1 MLDFH
6 RARAIDDR
14 FPTMKTVRIGSGLGF
29 YGDSWKPVRASIARG
44 AVQYIGSDHL
54 AELTLAIL
62 QKDRARDP
70 SLGYARD
77 MLPMLAELYPL
88 GRDRNVKFVLN
99 AGGLNPEGG
108 AAALVAS
115 FRKLNLHS
123 KIAVVTGDSVLE
135 RIDELA
141 AAGEAFAHLDTG
153 ANISSVRE
161 RLVFA
166 SAYLGAAPIVEALEM
181 GADIV
186 LTGRVADAALFLA
199 PLVHEFKW
207 GWQDYAKL
215 AQGLTVG
222 HLLECSGQ
230 ASGGNFGGDWQSVP
244 DIAHIGY
251 PIAEVSEDGSAII
264 TKAPGTGG
272 LVSFDTVR
280 QQLLYE
286 VHDPRSYFSPDVV
299 LDMSTLTLTDL
310 GGDRVEVK
318 GASGKPRP
326 AKLKVVGG
334 YHDGFMGEASLSYSW
349 PDALKKAQATAAIV
363 KTLLDEQKTKYDEL
377 HVEYL
382 GHNALFGAV
391 AEHDAAEEL
400 NEVFL
405 RMAIRTPERKVAEEF
420 RRKFPWLALSGPPF
434 VTGAGIQ
441 GTSELIGIW
450 PTLVKRE
457 LVESRVKIEMVEV

>member
-1 MLDFH
+1 MTTTQK
-6 RARAIDDR
+6 I
-14 FPTMKTVRIGSGLGF
+14 RIGSGLGF
-29 YGDSWKPVRASIARG
+29 YGDSWQPVRASIERG
-44 AVQYIGSDHL
+44 EVQYIGSDHL

-62 QKDRARDP
+62 QKDRVRDA

-88 GRDRNVKFVLN
+88 GRGRGVKFMLN
-99 AGGLNPEGG
+99 AGGLNPRGAG
-108 AAALVAS
+108 AALAAS
-115 FRKLNLHS
+115 FRKLGLRA
-123 KIAVVTGDSVLE
+123 KIAVVSGDSVLE
-135 RIDELA
+135 RIDELI
-141 AAGEAFAHLDTG
+141 AAGEPLAHLDTG
-153 ANISSVRE
+153 AAIDAVRE

-166 SAYLGAAPIVEALEM
+166 SAYLGAQPLVEALAL

-207 GWQDYAKL
+207 NWDDYGKL

-251 PIAEVSEDGSAII
+251 PIAEVSADGTAVI
-264 TKAPGTGG
+264 TKPAGTGG

-299 LDMSTLTLTDL
+299 LDMSTLKLTDL
-310 GGDRVEVK
+310 GGNRVEVK

-326 AKLKVVGG
+326 ERLKIVGG
-334 YHDGFMGEASLSYSW
+334 YHDGYMGEASLAYSW
-349 PDALKKAQATAAIV
+349 PDALKKAQASAGIV
-363 KTLLDEQKTKYDEL
+363 QTLLTERKIEYDDL
-377 HVEYL
+377 HVEYI

-391 AEHDAAEEL
+391 AEKDVGDEL

-405 RMAIRTPERKVAEEF
+405 RIAIRSQDRKVAEGF
-420 RRKFPWLALSGPPF
+420 RRLFPWLALSGPPF
-434 VTGAGIQ
+434 VTGGGIQ
-441 GTSELIGIW
+441 GATELIGIW

-457 LVESRVKIEMVEV
+457 LVESRVTIEIIEV

>member
-1 MLDFH
+1 MTIP
-6 RARAIDDR
+6 RKI
-14 FPTMKTVRIGSGLGF
+14 RIGSGLGF
-29 YGDSWKPVRASIARG
+29 YGDSWQPVRASIERG
-44 AVQYIGSDHL
+44 GVQYIGSDHL

-62 QKDRARDP
+62 QKDRVKDAA
-70 SLGYARD
+70 LGYARD

-88 GRDRNVKFVLN
+88 GRERGVKFMLN
-99 AGGLNPEGG
+99 AGGLNPRG
-108 AAALVAS
+108 ACAALAES
-115 FRKLNLHS
+115 FRKLGLHA

-135 RIDELA
+135 RVSELI
-141 AAGEAFAHLDTG
+141 AAGESLAHLDTG
-153 ANISSVRE
+153 ASIAAVRE

-166 SAYLGAAPIVEALEM
+166 SAYLGARPMVEALEL

-186 LTGRVADAALFLA
+186 VTGRVADAALFLA

-207 GWQDYAKL
+207 SWGDYGKL

-251 PIAEVSEDGSAII
+251 PIAEVDADGTAVI
-264 TKAPGTGG
+264 TKPPGTGG

-310 GGDRVEVK
+310 GDNRVEVK

-326 AKLKVVGG
+326 EKLKIVGG
-334 YHDGFMGEASLSYSW
+334 YYDGYMGEASLAYSW
-349 PDALKKAQATAAIV
+349 PDALKKAQATADIV
-363 KTLLDEQKTKYDEL
+363 RTQLAERNIQYDEL

-382 GHNALFGAV
+382 GYNALFGAV
-391 AEHDAAEEL
+391 AERDAGDDL

-405 RMAIRTPERKVAEEF
+405 RMAIRSKDKKVAEGF
-420 RRKFPWLALSGPPF
+420 RRLFPWLALSGPPF
-434 VTGAGIQ
+434 VTGGGIQ
-441 GTSELIGIW
+441 GATELIAIW
-450 PTLVKRE
+450 PTLVRRE
-457 LVESRVKIEMVEV
+457 LVEDQVKIEIVEV

>member
-1 MLDFH
+1 MTIPDT
-6 RARAIDDR
+6 I
-14 FPTMKTVRIGSGLGF
+14 RIGSGLGF
-29 YGDSWKPVRASIARG
+29 YGDSWRPVRASIERG
-44 AVQYIGSDHL
+44 GVQYIGSDHL

-62 QKDRARDP
+62 QKDRAKDP
-70 SLGYARD
+70 GAGYARD

-88 GRDRNVKFVLN
+88 GRERGVKFLLN

-108 AAALVAS
+108 GAALAAM
-115 FRKLNLHS
+115 FRKLGIHA
-123 KIAVVTGDSVLE
+123 KIAVVTGDSVME
-135 RIDELA
+135 RMDQLI
-141 AAGEAFAHLDTG
+141 AAGETLAHLDTG
-153 ANISSVRE
+153 VSISTVRE

-166 SAYLGAAPIVEALEM
+166 SAYLGAKPMVDALAM

-199 PLVHEFKW
+199 PLVHEFNW
-207 GWQDYAKL
+207 GWDDYAKL

-251 PIAEVSEDGSAII
+251 PIAEVSADGTAII
-264 TKAPGTGG
+264 TKAPDTGG

-286 VHDPRSYFSPDVV
+286 VHDPRSYYSPDVV
-299 LDMSTLTLTDL
+299 LDMSTLKLTDL
-310 GGDRVEVK
+310 GFNRVEVK

-326 AKLKVVGG
+326 ATLKVVGG
-334 YHDGFMGEASLSYSW
+334 YHDGYMGEASLSYSW
-349 PDALKKAQATAAIV
+349 PDALKKAQATAGIV
-363 KTLLDEQKTKYDEL
+363 KTLLDEQNTQYDEV
-377 HVEYL
+377 HVEYM
-382 GHNALFGAV
+382 GHNALFGAI
-391 AEHDAAEEL
+391 AENDAADDDAKDDL

-405 RMAIRTPERKVAEEF
+405 RMAIRTRDKKTAEGF
-420 RRKFPWLALSGPPF
+420 RRLFPWLALSGPPF
-434 VTGAGIQ
+434 VTGAGIA
-441 GTSELIGIW
+441 GATELIAIW

-457 LVESRVKIEMVEV
+457 LVESRVKIDMIEV